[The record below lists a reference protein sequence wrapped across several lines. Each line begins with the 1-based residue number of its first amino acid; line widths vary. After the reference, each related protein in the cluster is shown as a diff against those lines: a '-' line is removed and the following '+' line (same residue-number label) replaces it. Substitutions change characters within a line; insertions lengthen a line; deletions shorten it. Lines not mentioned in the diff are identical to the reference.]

1 MLLLHSQTWHQS
13 VILMRSVLVLMV
25 PARSLTWRLLLNVGR
40 VLAAGKKLG
49 TVVVSS
55 MEEARAL
62 MDWHALEQD
71 QHSGHPLRI
80 WPLDNLRHSCPASS
94 SSVPSGH
101 CQKVHVAAL

>member
-1 MLLLHSQTWHQS
+1 
-13 VILMRSVLVLMV
+13 MV

-80 WPLDNLRHSCPASS
+80 WPLDNLRHSCPRQQQQRAIRALPKGTCSS
-94 SSVPSGH
+94 TLTNIYLH
-101 CQKVHVAAL
+101 ANHV